1 MAFEHKRSSEMEFR
15 DAPNVVLF
23 QIPRLQSLVR
33 FVIIT
38 TKGKCTHASEG
49 TSRLEPALVALLGQ
63 ISCHYVSTK
72 GEAKS
77 QERCIGV

>member
-38 TKGKCTHASEG
+38 TKREMY
-49 TSRLEPALVALLGQ
+49 SRKRGHKQTGAG
-63 ISCHYVSTK
+63 SCRPPRPDILSL
-72 GEAKS
+72 
-77 QERCIGV
+77 R